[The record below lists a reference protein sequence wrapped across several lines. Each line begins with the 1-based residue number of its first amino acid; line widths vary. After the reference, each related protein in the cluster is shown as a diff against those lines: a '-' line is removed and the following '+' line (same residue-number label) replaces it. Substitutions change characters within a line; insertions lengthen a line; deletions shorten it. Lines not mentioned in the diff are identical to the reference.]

1 MNYFPPDRLLEL
13 YQLAVLYGRQCK
25 DTKQDIDG
33 LISEVSD
40 RYQSITGKAIVGAR
54 NPRRAGRKTQYDQ
67 NKADE
72 VRDAYKA
79 SGSIRKTAAKCGVST
94 TYVYKCIKD

>member
-33 LISEVSD
+33 FISEVKYPRD
-40 RYQSITGKAIVGAR
+40 TKA
-54 NPRRAGRKTQYDQ
+54 
-67 NKADE
+67 
-72 VRDAYKA
+72 
-79 SGSIRKTAAKCGVST
+79 
-94 TYVYKCIKD
+94 